1 MTVLGG
7 VVAKKLVVKKIAAK
21 DADQYMLRLPPGLRD
36 RVAHRA
42 AENGRSMN
50 TEIVEAIEKHLEGAD
65 RMTRLWDFIE
75 KHRENVEA
83 ISSIR
88 QAVEGLEA
96 IVVSL
101 GNRVFSSSLKERRAL
116 LDAKIAALPMLTNEQ
131 AKTIRSQLQEM
142 NVREDELLEVFGAE
156 TIEQIR
162 GFELALKLIAQIN
175 KADRA
180 GRFPDLKTPEP

>member
-1 MTVLGG
+1 MRVI
-7 VVAKKLVVKKIAAK
+7 KKIAAK

-65 RMTRLWDFIE
+65 RMTRVWDFIE

-96 IVVSL
+96 YVGSL
-101 GNRVFSSSLKERRAL
+101 GKGEFYGVLTAL
-116 LDAKIAALPMLTNEQ
+116 RDKAHRDAEIAALPMLTNEQ
-131 AKTIRSQLQEM
+131 AKTIRTLLQEI
-142 NVREDELLEVFGAE
+142 NAKDPKFLEDKFLEYLGAK

-162 GFELALKLIAQIN
+162 GFERALAMITWKRDN
-175 KADRA
+175 PR
-180 GRFPDLKTPEP
+180 